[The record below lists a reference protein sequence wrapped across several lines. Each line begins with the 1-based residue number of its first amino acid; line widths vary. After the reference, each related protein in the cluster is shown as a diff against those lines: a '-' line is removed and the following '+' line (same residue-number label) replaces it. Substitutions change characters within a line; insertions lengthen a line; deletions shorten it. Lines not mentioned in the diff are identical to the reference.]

1 MEDLGSLWGTFWAKA
16 IRRWC
21 NYNTCKYYCNLF
33 YPLSTAGW
41 FPGKQS
47 LKWNLACRVF
57 IEMCPWEQHLWKGW
71 WEVEFAWHREKSSTR
86 PTTASAAHRE
96 FWNALSVQSHSTL
109 CNPPTV
115 AQQPLC
121 IVPRWIR
128 SGPLLLDWLVTQR
141 GSCQEKVWPWVGQLS
156 ASKAISAGADSWSL

>member
-71 WEVEFAWHREKSSTR
+71 WEVEFAWHREKSSTQ
-86 PTTASAAHRE
+86 PATASAAHRE
-96 FWNALSVQSHSTL
+96 FWSWNALHVQSHSTL

-121 IVPRWIR
+121 IVPSWIKVR
-128 SGPLLLDWLVTQR
+128 ALTPGLISYSAWVMPGEGLTLGGAALCIQGNLCR
-141 GSCQEKVWPWVGQLS
+141 GW
-156 ASKAISAGADSWSL
+156 